1 MAKSKSLTPVDRGG
15 LVAEERLASNRDHA
29 RPAHGSL
36 MVPGALGQVEPDFD
50 TAVSPGPPWS
60 PITAAHMRRS
70 LPSKRAKQMA
80 KRKVLVIE
88 DDRSLADVLAYNL
101 KIAGYEVMLARDG
114 NDGLRQA
121 QLKLPEVIILD
132 LMLPGI
138 DGLEVCRR
146 LRSDST
152 TQNLLVVMLTAKA
165 EESDQIV
172 GLSMG
177 ADDYVTKPFSV
188 KVLLER
194 IKALERRS
202 KVPAGGSEIVSC
214 HGVKVDLRSHTATA
228 GDEPLKL
235 TLSEFRLLEALVRQ
249 PGRAFTRNELITAA
263 LGDDAMV
270 LERTID
276 VHIRALR
283 DKLGPSAELIETVR
297 GVGYRFR
304 KD

>member
-1 MAKSKSLTPVDRGG
+1 
-15 LVAEERLASNRDHA
+15 
-29 RPAHGSL
+29 
-36 MVPGALGQVEPDFD
+36 
-50 TAVSPGPPWS
+50 
-60 PITAAHMRRS
+60 
-70 LPSKRAKQMA
+70 MA
-80 KRKVLVIE
+80 KRKVLVVE
-88 DDRSLADVLAYNL
+88 DDRSLGDVLAYNL
-101 KIAGYEVMLARDG
+101 KQAGYEVTLARDG
-114 NDGLRQA
+114 HDGLRQA

-138 DGLEVCRR
+138 DGLELCRR
-146 LRSDST
+146 LRSDAS
-152 TQNLLVVMLTAKA
+152 TQNLLIVMLTAKA

-202 KVPAGGSEIVSC
+202 KAAVSGSEVVSC
-214 HGVKVDLRSHTATA
+214 HGVTVDLRSHSAMA
-228 GDEPLKL
+228 GDQPLRL
-235 TLSEFRLLEALVRQ
+235 TLSEFRLLESLVRQ

-283 DKLGPSAELIETVR
+283 DKLGPHAELIETVR

-304 KD
+304 RD

>member
-1 MAKSKSLTPVDRGG
+1 MAKT
-15 LVAEERLASNRDHA
+15 
-29 RPAHGSL
+29 
-36 MVPGALGQVEPDFD
+36 
-50 TAVSPGPPWS
+50 
-60 PITAAHMRRS
+60 
-70 LPSKRAKQMA
+70 
-80 KRKVLVIE
+80 KVLVVE
-88 DDRSLADVLAYNL
+88 DDKSLADVLAYNL
-101 KIAGYEVMLARDG
+101 KQASYEVLLARDG
-114 NDGLRQA
+114 IDGLRQA
-121 QLKLPEVIILD
+121 QLKMPEIVILD

-138 DGLEVCRR
+138 DGVEVCRR
-146 LRSDST
+146 LRSDAA
-152 TQNLLVVMLTAKA
+152 TQNMLIVMLTAKA

-194 IKALERRS
+194 MKALERRT
-202 KVPAGGSEIVSC
+202 KAPPVGNEIITC
-214 HGVKVDLRSHTATA
+214 HGVTVDLRSHVATA
-228 GDEPLKL
+228 GNEPLKL
-235 TLSEFRLLEALVRQ
+235 TLSEFRLLETLVRQ

-283 DKLGPSAELIETVR
+283 DKLGPAAELVETVR
-297 GVGYRFR
+297 GIGYRFR

>member
-1 MAKSKSLTPVDRGG
+1 MSMNVHSGIQTTP
-15 LVAEERLASNRDHA
+15 LA
-29 RPAHGSL
+29 
-36 MVPGALGQVEPDFD
+36 
-50 TAVSPGPPWS
+50 
-60 PITAAHMRRS
+60 AAQIRRT
-70 LPSKRAKQMA
+70 LPSKRARQMA
-80 KRKVLVIE
+80 KLKVLVVE
-88 DDRSLADVLAYNL
+88 DDRSLSDVLAYNL
-101 KIAGYEVMLARDG
+101 KLAGYEVLMARDG

-121 QLKLPEVIILD
+121 QLKVPDIVILD

-138 DGLEVCRR
+138 DGLELCRR
-146 LRSDST
+146 LRSDSA
-152 TQNLLVVMLTAKA
+152 TQNLLIVMLTAKA

-202 KVPAGGSEIVSC
+202 KAPAVGTEHVSC
-214 HGVKVDLRSHTATA
+214 HGVVVDLRSHTATA
-228 GDEPLKL
+228 GDELLKL
-235 TLSEFRLLEALVRQ
+235 TLSEFRLLETLVRQ

-283 DKLGPSAELIETVR
+283 DKLGSYSALVETVR

>member
-1 MAKSKSLTPVDRGG
+1 V
-15 LVAEERLASNRDHA
+15 
-29 RPAHGSL
+29 
-36 MVPGALGQVEPDFD
+36 
-50 TAVSPGPPWS
+50 
-60 PITAAHMRRS
+60 
-70 LPSKRAKQMA
+70 
-80 KRKVLVIE
+80 E

-101 KIAGYEVMLARDG
+101 KLAGYESLVARDG
-114 NDGLRQA
+114 IDGLRQA
-121 QLKLPEVIILD
+121 QLKLPDVIILD

-138 DGLEVCRR
+138 DGVEVCRR
-146 LRSDST
+146 LRSDPA

-194 IKALERRS
+194 IKALQRRS
-202 KVPAGGSEIVSC
+202 KAPAIGSEVVSC
-214 HGVKVDLRSHTATA
+214 HGITVDMRSHTATA
-228 GDEPLKL
+228 GNDPLNL
-235 TLSEFRLLEALVRQ
+235 TLSEFRLLETLVRQ
-249 PGRAFTRNELITAA
+249 PGRAFTRNELISAA

-283 DKLGPSAELIETVR
+283 DKLGRFADLIETVR

-304 KD
+304 KE

>member
-1 MAKSKSLTPVDRGG
+1 MPVDSGG
-15 LVAEERLASNRDHA
+15 SIAHA
-29 RPAHGSL
+29 RSASKRDIVRTAGGTFE
-36 MVPGALGQVEPDFD
+36 VPGALGQHELDFD
-50 TAVSPGPPWS
+50 AGAPAGPPWS
-60 PITAAHMRRS
+60 PISAAQMRRS
-70 LPSKRAKQMA
+70 LPSKRARQMA
-80 KRKVLVIE
+80 KRKVLVVE
-88 DDRSLADVLAYNL
+88 DDKSLADVLAYNL
-101 KIAGYEVMLARDG
+101 KLAGYEVVLARDG
-114 NDGLRQA
+114 SDGLRQA
-121 QLKLPEVIILD
+121 QLKLPDVVILD

-152 TQNLLVVMLTAKA
+152 TQSLLIVMLTAKA

-202 KVPAGGSEIVSC
+202 KAPAVGSETVSC
-214 HGVKVDLRSHTATA
+214 HGVTVDLRSHTATA
-228 GDEPLKL
+228 ADEPLRL

-283 DKLGPSAELIETVR
+283 DKLGPCAELIETVR

-304 KD
+304 RD

>member
-1 MAKSKSLTPVDRGG
+1 MNREFTTTME
-15 LVAEERLASNRDHA
+15 LVTTD
-29 RPAHGSL
+29 
-36 MVPGALGQVEPDFD
+36 
-50 TAVSPGPPWS
+50 
-60 PITAAHMRRS
+60 AATVRRRYAAG
-70 LPSKRAKQMA
+70 RAKQMA
-80 KRKVLVIE
+80 KSKVLIVE

-101 KIAGYEVMLARDG
+101 KLAGYEVLVARDG
-114 NDGLRQA
+114 IDGLRQA
-121 QLKLPEVIILD
+121 QLKIPDVLILD

-146 LRSDST
+146 VRADSS
-152 TQNLLVVMLTAKA
+152 TQNMLIVMLTAKA

-194 IKALERRS
+194 VKALQRRS
-202 KVPAGGSEIVSC
+202 KAPAVGGETVTS
-214 HGVKVDLRSHTATA
+214 HGITVDLRSHSTTA
-228 GDEPLKL
+228 GGEPLPL
-235 TLSEFRLLEALVRQ
+235 TLSEFRLLETLVRQ
-249 PGRAFTRNELITAA
+249 PGRVFTRNELITAA

-283 DKLGPSAELIETVR
+283 DKLGSHAELIETVR

-304 KD
+304 RE

>member
-1 MAKSKSLTPVDRGG
+1 MAKSK
-15 LVAEERLASNRDHA
+15 
-29 RPAHGSL
+29 
-36 MVPGALGQVEPDFD
+36 
-50 TAVSPGPPWS
+50 
-60 PITAAHMRRS
+60 
-70 LPSKRAKQMA
+70 
-80 KRKVLVIE
+80 VLVVE

-101 KIAGYEVMLARDG
+101 KLAGYEVIMARDG
-114 NDGLRQA
+114 TDGLRQA
-121 QLKLPEVIILD
+121 QLKMPDVVILD

-138 DGLEVCRR
+138 DGLELCRR
-146 LRSDST
+146 LRSDSS
-152 TQNLLVVMLTAKA
+152 TQNLLIVMLTAKA

-194 IKALERRS
+194 VKALERRS
-202 KVPAGGSEIVSC
+202 KAPAVGSEVVTC
-214 HGVKVDLRSHTATA
+214 HGVTVDLRSHSATA
-228 GDEPLKL
+228 GETLLNL
-235 TLSEFRLLEALVRQ
+235 TLSEFRLLETLVRQ
-249 PGRAFTRNELITAA
+249 PGRAFTRNELISAA

-283 DKLGPSAELIETVR
+283 DKLGLHAELVETVR
-297 GVGYRFR
+297 GIGYRFR

>member
-1 MAKSKSLTPVDRGG
+1 MAKT
-15 LVAEERLASNRDHA
+15 
-29 RPAHGSL
+29 
-36 MVPGALGQVEPDFD
+36 
-50 TAVSPGPPWS
+50 
-60 PITAAHMRRS
+60 
-70 LPSKRAKQMA
+70 
-80 KRKVLVIE
+80 KVLVVE
-88 DDRSLADVLAYNL
+88 DDKALADVLAYNL
-101 KIAGYEVMLARDG
+101 KQASYDVLLARDG
-114 NDGLRQA
+114 VDGLRQA
-121 QLKLPEVIILD
+121 QLKMPEVVILD

-146 LRSDST
+146 LRSDAA
-152 TQNLLVVMLTAKA
+152 TQNLLIVMLTAKA

-194 IKALERRS
+194 IKALERRR
-202 KVPAGGSEIVSC
+202 KAPPVGNEIIAC
-214 HGVKVDLRSHTATA
+214 HGITVDLRSHVATA
-228 GDEPLKL
+228 GDESLKL
-235 TLSEFRLLEALVRQ
+235 TLSEFRLLETLVRQ

-283 DKLGPSAELIETVR
+283 DKLGPSAEFVETVR

-304 KD
+304 KE